1 MNIKQKI
8 VGLLVACCSVVAVAN
23 TSTVYF
29 NGDILTMQGNS
40 PQYVEALVVQ
50 NDKILFVGNKSQALA
65 QAGSS
70 PTLHDLKGATLMPG
84 FIDSWGHFTLV
95 AQNTLTTKYLDPC
108 RTIEYRGA
116 EETRH
121 H

>member
-40 PQYVEALVVQ
+40 PQYVEALVAQ